1 MRFWIIYG
9 ACVFFFAYLITQ
21 LITFESDNY
30 AGLVVFLIPLI
41 MSALITI
48 LIVSIGLFGSS
59 SHSGYGGG
67 GGE

>member
-9 ACVFFFAYLITQ
+9 TCVFFFAYLITQ
-21 LITFESDNY
+21 LITFESDAY
-30 AGLVVFLIPLI
+30 TGLAVFFIPLT
-41 MSALITI
+41 MSALITA

-67 GGE
+67 E

>member
-21 LITFESDNY
+21 LIVFESDNY
-30 AGLVVFLIPLI
+30 TVLTVFFIPLI
-41 MSALITI
+41 LSAIITT
-48 LIVSIGLFGSS
+48 LIVSIGILGSS

-67 GGE
+67 E

>member
-30 AGLVVFLIPLI
+30 TGLTVFFIPLI
-41 MSALITI
+41 LSAIITT
-48 LIVSIGLFGSS
+48 LIVSIGIFGSS
-59 SHSGYGGG
+59 CHSGYGGG
-67 GGE
+67 VE